1 MNIHFFIKAFA
12 PFDVCWAKST
22 RVASDPPRIHSQLKH
37 TRWCGSPKKGHFLL
51 LGNCVSLKSIGNR
64 FIHASKQSINKYHF
78 KYHLETLFPVFLF
91 GHGISQNQ
99 GLHLNP
105 FLHRKSHITHEHV
118 KKTYVCSKKIA
129 SRGNGSK
136 PMFFHY
142 QSIYQSWFDHIS
154 LHIFGAPW
162 CSPGPMDPMTSEVS
176 QGQLGWRQLAGLLGT
191 GARAPRR
198 SGGGCGRAPG

>member
-1 MNIHFFIKAFA
+1 MVNNLITYRYNWSWGMNIHFFIKAFA
-12 PFDVCWAKST
+12 PFDACWAKST

-118 KKTYVCSKKIA
+118 KKTYVCSKKIV

-136 PMFFHY
+136 PMF
-142 QSIYQSWFDHIS
+142 
-154 LHIFGAPW
+154 
-162 CSPGPMDPMTSEVS
+162 
-176 QGQLGWRQLAGLLGT
+176 
-191 GARAPRR
+191 
-198 SGGGCGRAPG
+198 